1 MIVIPAIDTIQG
13 KCVRLTQGNYSSQ
26 KIYDSDPLEVAKK
39 FEDYGC
45 EFLHLVDL
53 DGAKQGKVV
62 NYEILQKIC
71 QKTNLQVDFGG
82 GIKTE
87 DDLKKVFDSGAKQV
101 NLGSIA
107 YHEPDKVVNWISRYG
122 NDKIILSCDV
132 KEENEGQSLAD
143 DLNNYK
149 IAVSGWQ
156 STTKEGLY
164 DFINYYSNYNLS
176 YVTCTDI
183 SRDGTLSSPNLN
195 LYRQLNKA
203 FPEIKITASG
213 GVRNIQDFEKLK
225 KEGIY
230 GVITGKAIYEKKIS
244 MRELSSWLK
253 TDFSNTQL

>member
-1 MIVIPAIDTIQG
+1 MIVIPAIDIIQG

-26 KIYDSDPLEVAKK
+26 KIYNSDPLETAKK
-39 FEDYGC
+39 FEEYGC
-45 EFLHLVDL
+45 RYLHLVDL
-53 DGAKQGKVV
+53 DGAKEGRVV

-71 QKTNLQVDFGG
+71 RKTNLKVDFGG

-87 DDLKKVFDSGAKQV
+87 EDLKKVFDSGAKQV

-132 KEENEGQSLAD
+132 KRNQEDGFSSNN
-143 DLNNYK
+143 LNNYK

-164 DFINYYSNYNLS
+164 DFVNYYSNYNLR

-183 SRDGTLSSPNLN
+183 SRDGTLTGPNYN
-195 LYRQLNKA
+195 LYKQLKKS

-213 GVRNIQDFEKLK
+213 GVRNLNDLQYLSQEK
-225 KEGIY
+225 IY
-230 GVITGKAIYEKKIS
+230 GVIIGKSIYEKKIS
-244 MRELSSWLK
+244 LSQLMAFN
-253 TDFSNTQL
+253 TDSQHL